1 MIAWNFEFPTY
12 VEQILWRTAVLVSVG
27 LPPIALLLVPVCA
40 ALHKRV
46 EVLNPYNFMG
56 SCLLAIRE
64 FAWQEADQ
72 QARLNLLKCLKS
84 LEEAY
89 DDPKN
94 IEKRYYK
101 DIFRNNEN
109 EQLFKSLGD
118 FIKKRKDLF
127 PMEFHDQFKRLLNM
141 MQEDT
146 YPKDA
151 YRLDSYPQL
160 TLRWPI
166 IILSATGIV
175 YCITRVAIII
185 LAFSCLRLMPDS
197 VYVTSWANFIPNVQ

>member
-1 MIAWNFEFPTY
+1 
-12 VEQILWRTAVLVSVG
+12 
-27 LPPIALLLVPVCA
+27 
-40 ALHKRV
+40 
-46 EVLNPYNFMG
+46 MG